1 MKSLLVLTALLV
13 SAPFAA
19 AQKADPAKWLDR
31 ALKLFPDS
39 DADKDGKLSL
49 AEALKYVEAH
59 PELRELMAKKTATP
73 RIPNGAPP
81 LTPAAPGLPP
91 GPRIFVCAHSFMI
104 YTAKLLPPLATAAGI
119 GYQDAGQQM
128 LGGSQVIQHW
138 NVPDEKNRAKAAL
151 REGKV
156 DVLTVSPHM
165 LLPDAGI
172 DLFTQLGLEKNPKL
186 RVLVQASWPGRDGS
200 FDPSF
205 SNESRNAATAE
216 SLKAMHDLYHST
228 WVKALEEQVGKLN
241 VSSGRDCVRIV
252 PVGDA
257 VMALRQH
264 VLNGTAPGIAKQAD
278 LFRDTLGHPQP
289 PLAALVAY
297 CHFAAIFQ
305 RTPVGLPVPTE
316 LKSTPEPALLNSL
329 LQKLAWEAV
338 TQYPLSGVSAKTAQP
353 IPAE

>member
-1 MKSLLVLTALLV
+1 MKTAIVFLVLLFSTHLV
-13 SAPFAA
+13 S

-59 PELRELMAKKTATP
+59 PELEELLAKKGGGA
-73 RIPNGAPP
+73 RVPNAAPP
-81 LTPAAPGLPP
+81 ITPATPGLPP

-104 YTAKLLPPLATAAGI
+104 YTAKFLPPLATAAGI

-156 DVLTVSPHM
+156 DVLTLSPHM

-172 DLFTQLGLEKNPKL
+172 DNFTKLGLEKNPNL

-200 FDPSF
+200 SDPSF
-205 SNESRNAATAE
+205 TNQSRNEATAE
-216 SLKAMHDLYHST
+216 SLKQMHDLYHST
-228 WVKALEEQVGKLN
+228 WVKALEDQVTKLN
-241 VSSGRDCVRIV
+241 ASSGHDCVRIV

-264 VLNGTAPGIAKQAD
+264 VLNGTAPGIKKQAD
-278 LFRDTLGHPQP
+278 LFRD
-289 PLAALVAY
+289 
-297 CHFAAIFQ
+297 
-305 RTPVGLPVPTE
+305 
-316 LKSTPEPALLNSL
+316 SL
-329 LQKLAWEAV
+329 
-338 TQYPLSGVSAKTAQP
+338 
-353 IPAE
+353 